1 MMDWEKAR
9 DWLRQETITKMSAK
23 VGTGRALNIC
33 IHFHFK
39 VPSLS
44 EITNEWELYKYLKD
58 GTELC
63 RMIGLVARGRVLE
76 GIVYWP
82 NNISSLEE
90 KNVSLFINCAET
102 EFKVKSIF
110 GAHGPQVFHKF
121 ANFWV
126 VLNGL
131 ATLSREIQK
140 KFKIKK
146 FVRQKDR
153 SGLPRSRLQEQPNP
167 RIRC

>member
-1 MMDWEKAR
+1 MELVRVRNHDGLGKSKRLAQAGINHKNVSQGTF
-9 DWLRQETITKMSAK
+9 DITSKLSLS
-23 VGTGRALNIC
+23 VSQ
-33 IHFHFK
+33 

-44 EITNEWELYKYLKD
+44 EITNQYELYTYLKD

-76 GIVYWP
+76 GIVYRP

-90 KNVSLFINCAET
+90 KNVSLFINFAET

-110 GAHGPQVFHKF
+110 GAHGSQVFHKF

-131 ATLSREIQK
+131 ATLSREIFRK
-140 KFKIKK
+140 K
-146 FVRQKDR
+146 
-153 SGLPRSRLQEQPNP
+153 
-167 RIRC
+167 RITKSTK

>member
-1 MMDWEKAR
+1 MTDWEKAR
-9 DWLRQETITKMSAK
+9 DWLKQESITKMSAK
-23 VGTGRALNIC
+23 VNKIVSSLSLSVIQ
-33 IHFHFK
+33 

-44 EITNEWELYKYLKD
+44 EITNQYELYTYLKD

-76 GIVYWP
+76 GIVYRP

-90 KNVSLFINCAET
+90 KNVSLFINFVET

-110 GAHGPQVFHKF
+110 GAHGSQVFHKF

-131 ATLSREIQK
+131 ATLSKEIYRK
-140 KFKIKK
+140 K
-146 FVRQKDR
+146 
-153 SGLPRSRLQEQPNP
+153 
-167 RIRC
+167 RITKSTK